1 MVSLVRAQIKEDS
14 LLNEKYPVTFYEKVE
29 I

>member
-14 LLNEKYPVTFYEKVE
+14 LLNEKYPVTFYENVE